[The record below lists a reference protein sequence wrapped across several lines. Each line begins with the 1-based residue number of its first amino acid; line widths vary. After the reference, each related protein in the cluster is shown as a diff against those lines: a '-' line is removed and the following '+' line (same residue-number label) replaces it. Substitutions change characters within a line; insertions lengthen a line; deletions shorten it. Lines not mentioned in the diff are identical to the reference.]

1 MVDSASNVNPA
12 NCHPAST
19 TNAFNLCDAFLD
31 LSYANVCA
39 YACSSDSYF
48 SPASLPAYASYSPT
62 AHAHVTTAPAID
74 TTHICTR
81 FILATQSRISTNNIL
96 GA

>member
-1 MVDSASNVNPA
+1 MPS
-12 NCHPAST
+12 CHPAST
-19 TNAFNLCDAFLD
+19 TNAFNLCDAPLD

-48 SPASLPAYASYSPT
+48 SLASLPAYASYSPT

-81 FILATQSRISTNNIL
+81 FVLATQSRISTNNIL